1 MKYIGAITFTVFIK
15 GLSLL
20 KENRMLELNNWLNQH
35 FSTGSI
41 KLNSL
46 TGDAGFRVY
55 YRFHF
60 NGKSFIAV
68 DAPPDKSNNDAFIK
82 IQQAL
87 DKQGINVPEIIATDS
102 KTGFFCLSDL
112 GDVLFSEIVNSE
124 NMIEQYRKTI
134 NLLPAI
140 SNISFEDKE
149 SLPIYDRAFI
159 ELELAIFQEWLLVE
173 HLGIKLN
180 SVELQ
185 QLSECFECLIDSAL
199 SQPQVVMHRD
209 YHSRNIMMLADNKL
223 GIIDFQDAVQG
234 PITYDVVSLLRDCYL
249 RWPQHNVD
257 VLFEYFCQIITKHYS
272 LTSTSTSTSTSTLT
286 LSSIDKSQWQ
296 RWFDLMGLQRHIK
309 VAGIFSRLFHRDGKS
324 NYLKDIPL
332 TLEYIVD
339 VSQLYP
345 ELLFLHKLVK
355 ERVLPAVLQGN
366 SVIKQSVEA
375 Q

>member
-1 MKYIGAITFTVFIK
+1 
-15 GLSLL
+15 
-20 KENRMLELNNWLNQH
+20 MLELNNWLNQH
-35 FSTGSI
+35 FSTGAI

-55 YRFHF
+55 YRFHC
-60 NGKSFIAV
+60 NGQSFIAV

-87 DKQGINVPEIIATDS
+87 GKKGINVPQIIAMDRAA
-102 KTGFFCLSDL
+102 GFFCLSDF
-112 GDVLFSEIVNSE
+112 GDVLFAETVDSD
-124 NMIEQYRKTI
+124 NMIERYRKVI
-134 NLLPAI
+134 DLLPVI
-140 SNISFEDKE
+140 SSITFEDKE
-149 SLPIYDRAFI
+149 SLPIYDRDFI
-159 ELELAIFQEWLLVE
+159 EMELAIFLEWLLDE

-180 SVELQ
+180 KVELQ
-185 QLSECFECLIDSAL
+185 QLSHCFELLIDSAL

-249 RWPQHNVD
+249 RWPQYNVD
-257 VLFEYFCQIITKHYS
+257 VLFEYFCQTITKHY
-272 LTSTSTSTSTSTLT
+272 LST
-286 LSSIDKSQWQ
+286 SIDKSQWR

-309 VAGIFSRLFHRDGKS
+309 VAGIFSRLFHRDGKGS
-324 NYLKDIPL
+324 YLKDIPL

-339 VSQLYP
+339 VSQSYP

-355 ERVLPAVLQGN
+355 ERVLPAILQ
-366 SVIKQSVEA
+366 SDPVINKSVEA

>member
-1 MKYIGAITFTVFIK
+1 
-15 GLSLL
+15 
-20 KENRMLELNNWLNQH
+20 MLELNNWLNQH
-35 FSTGSI
+35 FSTGAI

-55 YRFHF
+55 YRFHC
-60 NGKSFIAV
+60 NGQSFIAV

-87 DKQGINVPEIIATDS
+87 GKQGINVPQIIAMDRAA
-102 KTGFFCLSDL
+102 GFFCLSDF
-112 GDVLFSEIVNSE
+112 GDVLFAETVDSD
-124 NMIEQYRKTI
+124 NMIERYRKVI
-134 NLLPAI
+134 DLLPVI
-140 SNISFEDKE
+140 SSITFEDKE
-149 SLPIYDRAFI
+149 SLPIYDRDFI
-159 ELELAIFQEWLLVE
+159 EMELAIFQEWLLDE

-180 SVELQ
+180 KVELQ
-185 QLSECFECLIDSAL
+185 QLSHCFELLIDSAL

-249 RWPQHNVD
+249 RWPQYNVD
-257 VLFEYFCQIITKHYS
+257 VLFEYFCQTITKHY
-272 LTSTSTSTSTSTLT
+272 LSTST
-286 LSSIDKSQWQ
+286 SIDKSQWR

-309 VAGIFSRLFHRDGKS
+309 VAGIFSRLFHRDGKGS
-324 NYLKDIPL
+324 YLKDIPI

-339 VSQLYP
+339 VSQSYP

-355 ERVLPAVLQGN
+355 ERVLPAILQ
-366 SVIKQSVEA
+366 SDPVINKSVEA